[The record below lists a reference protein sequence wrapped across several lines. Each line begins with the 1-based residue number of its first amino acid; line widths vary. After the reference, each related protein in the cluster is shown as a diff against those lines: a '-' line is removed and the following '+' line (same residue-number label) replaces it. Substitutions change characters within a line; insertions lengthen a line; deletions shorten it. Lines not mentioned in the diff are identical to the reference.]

1 MFLWLTEC
9 IVTFSLFLTA
19 FFIFSVIYK
28 QVAVSVQSVNHF
40 LAFIFVIFLS
50 WLQITADESEQILR
64 VSLFIENYWLNYY
77 ELINNFCDN
86 DFFVLFLN
94 FYRLNFVEFLILGFL
109 LLLGSVITIFM
120 FRLLLA
126 FEQKNYPTFLNFVR
140 NNPYFIF
147 LRKQNFFLQGLQGAV
162 TKKFGKK

>member
-1 MFLWLTEC
+1 
-9 IVTFSLFLTA
+9 
-19 FFIFSVIYK
+19 
-28 QVAVSVQSVNHF
+28 
-40 LAFIFVIFLS
+40 
-50 WLQITADESEQILR
+50 
-64 VSLFIENYWLNYY
+64 
-77 ELINNFCDN
+77 LINNFCDN